1 MPSQEVFP
9 PRVRGCYL
17 SPDLGLIL
25 ILVSS
30 SGTRMLL
37 LDLCGEVLDEGFLLG
52 YADATLYATQLAAEA
67 GFPPRVR
74 GCYGDQFAWGFYLWY
89 TCILQP

>member
-1 MPSQEVFP
+1 
-9 PRVRGCYL
+9 
-17 SPDLGLIL
+17 
-25 ILVSS
+25 
-30 SGTRMLL
+30 MLL

-74 GCYGDQFAWGFYLWY
+74 GCYPSTYALGEVPNVSSSGTRMLR
-89 TCILQP
+89 